1 MANTKISALTS
12 ATTPLAGTE
21 VLPIVQ
27 SGATVKVAVNDLT
40 AGRSISVSGL
50 TNTGLTASKPVFTDA
65 SKVLTSTGVVPVANG
80 GTNASAAS
88 ITAFNNITGYSAAGA
103 TGTTSTNLVF
113 STSPSVTTPTLVGDA
128 TLSTGNAV
136 IGTSGKGLTTG
147 SSIPLG
153 FGTNGSTAQAT
164 IDTSGNFFAASAS
177 GTTRNGNLSN
187 GGQLA
192 ALASN
197 SSVRSFTSLYRYSAT
212 NNATVDAWIGRDA
225 AGNVFGNS
233 ILVGHFYVYVNGASG
248 TNAFAGVYAVQTT
261 GDGTAAA
268 SLTAVSSVTRGT
280 SPVSSVQIAN
290 DGSSGAVK
298 LTITYINNSG
308 VVTGGGST
316 VTFFGQIA

>member
-1 MANTKISALTS
+1 MSNSKISALTS

-27 SGATVKVAVNDLT
+27 SGATVKVANNDLRPKQIQSNAT
-40 AGRSISVSGL
+40 SGVLQVAG
-50 TNTGLTASKPVFTDA
+50 P
-65 SKVLTSTGVVPVANG
+65 
-80 GTNASAAS
+80 SAAS
-88 ITAFNNITGYSAAGA
+88 TR
-103 TGTTSTNLVF
+103 VM
-113 STSPSVTTPTLVGDA
+113 TTPDANFTAARTDAAQSFTGDQ

-153 FGTNGSTAQAT
+153 LGTNGSTTQAS
-164 IDTSGNFFAASAS
+164 IDTSGNFFSASAS
-177 GTTRNGNLSN
+177 GTTRNGNFSN

-197 SSVRSFTSLYRYSAT
+197 STVRSFNSIYRYSAT
-212 NNATVDAWIGRDA
+212 NNATVDVWYGRDA

-248 TNAFAGVYAVQTT
+248 ANGFAGVYAIQTT
-261 GDGTAAA
+261 GDGTSAAT
-268 SLTAVSSVTRGT
+268 LTTVSSVSRGT
-280 SPVSSVQIAN
+280 NPVSSVQIAN
-290 DGSSGAVK
+290 DGTSGAIK